1 MAKRPCCFIKELTKD
16 TLYFDIHTNRMY
28 VKGEKGMARNKYPE
42 ETVQKILNL
51 SYRLFCEKDYDHTT
65 IQDIVD
71 ALGISKGAVC
81 HHFKSKEEILDRIT
95 GTYYDDVNWFHDIRL
110 NPNLNSLQKLREILY
125 QQFTDSRKH
134 DPDLIPMDLHK
145 NSRVIALTL
154 QSTMQDAAPF
164 FNNL

>member
-1 MAKRPCCFIKELTKD
+1 MNKVLK
-16 TLYFDIHTNRMY
+16 TL
-28 VKGEKGMARNKYPE
+28 E
-42 ETVQKILNL
+42 EVRIEDWIWII
-51 SYRLFCEKDYDHTT
+51 YLFLASFALIANFFEKDYDHTT